1 MPQSPRRSILDNHGP
16 HRRSSVTG
24 APVNRV
30 ERLARRF
37 DRWQQRHRLVAFAV
51 AVVKKFGDDQAGN
64 QVALLT
70 YFAFVA
76 TFPLLLA
83 LTTILGVALRKYPE
97 LQCDLVNSAFAEFPI
112 IGTQIHDQL
121 GVATFGNAF
130 SLTVGVLGALF
141 GGRGFA
147 NALQNT
153 FSTLWSVPKVDRPG
167 FPTKYLRAA
176 GLLLL
181 LTVGAAVT
189 AAAGAAAGAATA
201 LGLHGL
207 SARLFSIAVGSILGW
222 AYFLAAYRIATP
234 ARVPTR
240 SMLPGAAISA
250 VAWQLLLTGAGVI
263 TTHLLRHA
271 QAIAGL
277 FGMVLG
283 LLAWFGLQA
292 TVVVYAVEADVVR
305 ARHLWP
311 RSLVPPPLT
320 DADKAYYT
328 DAVRAEAQR
337 PEQRLDIEY
346 VPADT
351 TAARHDAG

>member
-1 MPQSPRRSILDNHGP
+1 M
-16 HRRSSVTG
+16 
-24 APVNRV
+24 NRV

-51 AVVKKFGDDQAGN
+51 AVLKKCGDDQAGN

-83 LTTILGVALRKYPE
+83 LTTILGLALRKYPE
-97 LQCDLVNSAFAEFPI
+97 LQRDLLNSAFAEFPI
-112 IGTQIHDQL
+112 FGTQIHDQL

-130 SLTVGVLGALF
+130 SLTVGVVGALF

-147 NALQNT
+147 NAQQDT
-153 FSTLWSVPKVDRPG
+153 FSTLWSVPKLDRPG

-201 LGLHGL
+201 LGLNGL
-207 SARLFSIAVGSILGW
+207 SARLVSVAVGSILGW
-222 AYFLAAYRIATP
+222 AYFLAVYRIATP

-263 TTHLLRHA
+263 ATHLLRHA

-283 LLAWFGLQA
+283 LLAWIGLQA

-337 PEQRLDIEY
+337 REQRLNIEY
-346 VPADT
+346 VPDDT
-351 TAARHDAG
+351 NAARHDAG

>member
-1 MPQSPRRSILDNHGP
+1 MLQSPYRSILDNHGP
-16 HRRSSVTG
+16 HQQSSATG
-24 APVNRV
+24 SPVNGV

-37 DRWQQRHRLVAFAV
+37 DRWQQRHRPVAFAV
-51 AVVKKFGDDQAGN
+51 GVVKKFGDDQAGN
-64 QVALLT
+64 NVALLT

-83 LTTILGVALRKYPE
+83 LTTILGLALRKFPE
-97 LQCDLVNSAFAEFPI
+97 LQRELVNSAFAEFPI
-112 IGTQIHDQL
+112 VGAQIHDQL

-130 SLTVGVLGALF
+130 SLTVGVVGAFF

-147 NALQNT
+147 NALQDT
-153 FSTLWSVPKVDRPG
+153 FGRLWSVPKVDRPG
-167 FPTKYLRAA
+167 FPTKYLRSA

-181 LTVGAAVT
+181 LSVGAAVT
-189 AAAGAAAGAATA
+189 AAAGAAAGAATG
-201 LGLHGL
+201 LGLNGL
-207 SARLFSIAVGSILGW
+207 SARLISMAVGSILGW
-222 AYFLAAYRIATP
+222 GYFLAAYRIATP
-234 ARVPTR
+234 TRVPTR

-263 TTHLLRHA
+263 TSHMLRHA

-277 FGMVLG
+277 FGIVLG
-283 LLAWFGLQA
+283 LLAWIGLQA

-328 DAVRAEAQR
+328 DAVRAEVQR
-337 PEQRLDIEY
+337 PEQRLDIGY
-346 VPADT
+346 RSPDT
-351 TAARHDAG
+351 DAASHDAC

>member
-1 MPQSPRRSILDNHGP
+1 M
-16 HRRSSVTG
+16 
-24 APVNRV
+24 
-30 ERLARRF
+30 
-37 DRWQQRHRLVAFAV
+37 AFTV
-51 AVVKKFGDDQAGN
+51 AVMKKFGDDQAGN
-64 QVALLT
+64 LVALLT
-70 YFAFVA
+70 YFAFVS

-83 LTTILGVALRKYPE
+83 LTAILGVTLRKYPE
-97 LQCDLVNSAFAEFPI
+97 LQRELVNSAFAEFPI
-112 IGTQIHDQL
+112 IGAQIHDQL

-130 SLTVGVLGALF
+130 SLTIGVVGALF

-147 NALQNT
+147 NALQDT
-153 FSTLWSVPKVDRPG
+153 FGALWSVPKVDRPG

-181 LTVGAAVT
+181 LALGAAVT
-189 AAAGAAAGAATA
+189 AAASTAAGAAAA

-207 SARLFSIAVGSILGW
+207 GARLISIAVGSILGW

-234 ARVPTR
+234 AGVPIR

-263 TTHLLRHA
+263 AAHLLRHA
-271 QAIAGL
+271 QAVAGL
-277 FGMVLG
+277 FGVVLG
-283 LLAWFGLQA
+283 LLAWFALQA

-328 DAVRAEAQR
+328 DAVRAETQR
-337 PEQRLDIEY
+337 PEQRLDIQY

-351 TAARHDAG
+351 TAEPHNAG

>member
-1 MPQSPRRSILDNHGP
+1 MLQSPRRSILDNHGR
-16 HRRSSVTG
+16 HQRSSITG

-37 DRWQQRHRLVAFAV
+37 DSWQQRHPLMAFAV

-97 LQCDLVNSAFAEFPI
+97 LQRDLVNSAFAEFPI
-112 IGTQIHDQL
+112 IGAQIHDQL

-147 NALQNT
+147 NALQDT

-181 LTVGAAVT
+181 LTVGAAVYHRRWR
-189 AAAGAAAGAATA
+189 GRRGGDG
-201 LGLHGL
+201 LGTTRVECASDQHRGGL
-207 SARLFSIAVGSILGW
+207 D
-222 AYFLAAYRIATP
+222 
-234 ARVPTR
+234 
-240 SMLPGAAISA
+240 PG
-250 VAWQLLLTGAGVI
+250 
-263 TTHLLRHA
+263 
-271 QAIAGL
+271 
-277 FGMVLG
+277 LG
-283 LLAWFGLQA
+283 LLPRGVPDSHPGTGPDTLDAAGRRSGGGLA
-292 TVVVYAVEADVVR
+292 AAAD
-305 ARHLWP
+305 
-311 RSLVPPPLT
+311 
-320 DADKAYYT
+320 
-328 DAVRAEAQR
+328 
-337 PEQRLDIEY
+337 
-346 VPADT
+346 
-351 TAARHDAG
+351 

>member
-1 MPQSPRRSILDNHGP
+1 
-16 HRRSSVTG
+16 
-24 APVNRV
+24 VNRV

-37 DRWQQRHRLVAFAV
+37 DAWQQRHSPIAFVV
-51 AVVKKFGDDQAGN
+51 AVMKKFGDDQAGN

-97 LQCDLVNSAFAEFPI
+97 LQRDLVNSAFGEFPI
-112 IGTQIHDQL
+112 IRAQIHEQL
-121 GVATFGNAF
+121 GVATFGNVF
-130 SLTVGVLGALF
+130 SLTVGVLGAIF

-153 FSTLWSVPKVDRPG
+153 FSALSSVPKVDRPG
-167 FPTKYLRAA
+167 FPTKYLRGA

-181 LTVGAAVT
+181 LAVGAAVT

-207 SARLFSIAVGSILGW
+207 SASLISIAVGSILGW
-222 AYFLAAYRIATP
+222 VYLLAAYRIATP

-240 SMLPGAAISA
+240 SMLPGTAISA

-271 QAIAGL
+271 QASQVCSAWYRGCSHGSGYKRRWLCMPLRPML
-277 FGMVLG
+277 FVPDICGPAV
-283 LLAWFGLQA
+283 WF
-292 TVVVYAVEADVVR
+292 
-305 ARHLWP
+305 HP
-311 RSLVPPPLT
+311 R
-320 DADKAYYT
+320 
-328 DAVRAEAQR
+328 
-337 PEQRLDIEY
+337 
-346 VPADT
+346 
-351 TAARHDAG
+351 

>member
-1 MPQSPRRSILDNHGP
+1 M
-16 HRRSSVTG
+16 
-24 APVNRV
+24 
-30 ERLARRF
+30 
-37 DRWQQRHRLVAFAV
+37 AFAV
-51 AVVKKFGDDQAGN
+51 AVMKKFGDDQAGN

-97 LQCDLVNSAFAEFPI
+97 LQRDLVNSAFAEFPI

-201 LGLHGL
+201 LGLHGFEC
-207 SARLFSIAVGSILGW
+207 APDQHRGRLD
-222 AYFLAAYRIATP
+222 
-234 ARVPTR
+234 
-240 SMLPGAAISA
+240 PG
-250 VAWQLLLTGAGVI
+250 
-263 TTHLLRHA
+263 
-271 QAIAGL
+271 
-277 FGMVLG
+277 LG
-283 LLAWFGLQA
+283 LLPRGVPDSHPGAGPDTLDAARGGDQCGGLA
-292 TVVVYAVEADVVR
+292 AAADWGGRHHHSSAAPRPSHRGPVRHGTGLARMVR
-305 ARHLWP
+305 ATSNGGCVCR
-311 RSLVPPPLT
+311 
-320 DADKAYYT
+320 
-328 DAVRAEAQR
+328 
-337 PEQRLDIEY
+337 
-346 VPADT
+346 
-351 TAARHDAG
+351 

>member
-1 MPQSPRRSILDNHGP
+1 
-16 HRRSSVTG
+16 
-24 APVNRV
+24 VNRV
-30 ERLARRF
+30 ERLASQF
-37 DRWQQRHRLVAFAV
+37 DAWQQRHPMMAFAV
-51 AVVKKFGDDQAGN
+51 AVMKKFGDDQAGN

-97 LQCDLVNSAFAEFPI
+97 LQHDLVNSAFAEFPI
-112 IGTQIHDQL
+112 IGGQLHDQL
-121 GVATFGNAF
+121 GVATFGNAV
-130 SLTVGVLGALF
+130 SLTVGVLGAIF

-147 NALQNT
+147 NALQTT

-181 LTVGAAVT
+181 LTVGAVVT
-189 AAAGAAAGAATA
+189 AAASAAAGAATA

-207 SARLFSIAVGSILGW
+207 GAHLISLVVGSVLGW

-263 TTHLLRHA
+263 ASHLLRHA
-271 QAIAGL
+271 QAVAGL

-292 TVVVYAVEADVVR
+292 TMVVYAVEADVVR
-305 ARHLWP
+305 ARRLWP

-320 DADKAYYT
+320 DADMAYYT
-328 DAVRAEAQR
+328 DAVRAETQR
-337 PEQRLDIEY
+337 PEQRLDIRY
-346 VPADT
+346 VSVDT
-351 TAARHDAG
+351 IAAPHDAG